1 MLFCVKIKSVKEAQF
16 VSVLAHPRLDF
27 CSEVVTNQDKQLT
40 IAYSL
45 KGQNATSFCKDL
57 ANTFSTWQVTTP
69 EQLHQKI
76 LDLLVFTRQE
86 KLELEFAL
94 SLLREEQIILATYSG
109 QVILKRNQQVRK
121 ILSSL
126 NEIKIVTGSF
136 KDHDQIILIN
146 QSGSI
151 LSDNILKMLEKN
163 VSLEKLI
170 SEISLL
176 QEKYKNNGTSL
187 AFLTHQ
193 EKVEN
198 IVEKPKFD
206 FAQLITHVLQ
216 VKNFLIKMLNFV
228 KKIPPFFK
236 KIYVW
241 VKNQN
246 KKKLLT
252 GLVICVMAILILF
265 IAIILINKQKQ
276 TIVSNIQE
284 KIMIINQDT
293 QNVDQ
298 LVLQQPLTAREKAQ
312 KSLQAMEALKKEK
325 NNRES
330 LKLIETEIDK
340 LQEIIAKIS
349 GDNSLDQLSIAYNLD
364 SFLGTKIEVKDN
376 LIFILEN
383 SGQEIL
389 KITPDQNKE
398 KITLENNEKI
408 RDFTV
413 SENKLFVLS
422 NGIKML
428 DLESNEKKFINIKE
442 EGESDKDAE
451 HLSSFGPYL
460 YLVNQNKRNIYRY
473 YYNADKL
480 SEPIGWLVDK
490 QGINFENISDLVVDG
505 DLWSG
510 DRSGK
515 LSKFSKGYTT
525 NFQITGLNT
534 LPNSTIS
541 LSTNENINTV
551 AVLEKQNKRLLIL
564 TKDGQLISEIKSNE
578 LAGVSSIAFNND
590 GGKIYA
596 LSGSVVYEVEL

>member
-1 MLFCVKIKSVKEAQF
+1 MKEAQF

-57 ANTFSTWQVTTP
+57 ANTFSTWQITTP

-76 LDLLVFTRQE
+76 LDLLVFIRQE

-94 SLLREEQIILATYSG
+94 SLLDRERIIFATYSG
-109 QVILKRNQQVRK
+109 QVILKRNQQVKK
-121 ILSSL
+121 ILASL
-126 NEIKIVTGSF
+126 NEIKIVTGLF
-136 KDHDQIILIN
+136 KDNDQIILIN
-146 QSGSI
+146 KTGSI
-151 LSDNILKMLEKN
+151 LSDTILKMLEEN

-193 EKVEN
+193 EKIDE
-198 IVEKPKFD
+198 IIEKPKFD
-206 FAQLITHVLQ
+206 FVQLVTSTSQ
-216 VKNFLIKMLNFV
+216 TIKKILTKILDFT
-228 KKIPPFFK
+228 KKIPSFLK
-236 KIYVW
+236 KIYTW

-252 GLVICVMAILILF
+252 IFISCTIITIFLLITFVL
-265 IAIILINKQKQ
+265 LNKQKQ

-284 KIMIINQDT
+284 KIVIINKDT
-293 QNVDQ
+293 QNIDQ

-312 KSLQAMEALKKEK
+312 KSLQAMETLKKEK

-330 LKLIETEIDK
+330 LKLIETEINK
-340 LQEIIAKIS
+340 LQEIITKIS

-364 SFLGTKIEVKDN
+364 NFLGTKVEVKDN

-398 KITLENNEKI
+398 KIILENNEKI

-480 SEPIGWLVDK
+480 SDPIGWLIDK
-490 QGINFENISDLVVDG
+490 QGLNFENISDLVVDG
-505 DLWSG
+505 DLWLG
-510 DRSGK
+510 DGSGK
-515 LSKFSKGYTT
+515 LSKFSKGYTAD
-525 NFQITGLNT
+525 FQIAGLSI

-551 AVLEKQNKRLLIL
+551 AILEKQNKRLLIL

-590 GGKIYA
+590 GKKIYA

>member
-1 MLFCVKIKSVKEAQF
+1 VKEAQF

-57 ANTFSTWQVTTP
+57 ANTFSAWQIATP

-94 SLLREEQIILATYSG
+94 SLLREEQIIFATYSG

-146 QSGSI
+146 KSGSI
-151 LSDNILKMLEKN
+151 LSDNILKMLEEN

-176 QEKYKNNGTSL
+176 QETYKNNGTSL

-193 EKVEN
+193 EKIDE
-198 IVEKPKFD
+198 IIEKPKFD
-206 FAQLITHVLQ
+206 FVQSATNTSLV
-216 VKNFLIKMLNFV
+216 IKKILTKILDFA

-284 KIMIINQDT
+284 KIVIINQDI
-293 QNVDQ
+293 QNIDQ

-312 KSLQAMEALKKEK
+312 KSLQVMEALKKEK

-330 LKLIETEIDK
+330 LKLIETEINK

-364 SFLGTKIEVKDN
+364 NFLGTKIEVKDN

-408 RDFTV
+408 RDFTI

-428 DLESNEKKFINIKE
+428 DLESNDKKFINIKE
-442 EGESDKDAE
+442 EGESDKDAG

-480 SEPIGWLVDK
+480 SDPIGWLVDK
-490 QGINFENISDLVVDG
+490 QGLNFENISDLVVDG
-505 DLWSG
+505 DLWFG

-515 LSKFSKGYTT
+515 LSKFSKGYTA
-525 NFQITGLNT
+525 NFEIAGLST
-534 LPNSTIS
+534 LPNSTIY

-578 LAGVSSIAFNND
+578 LAGVSSIAFNNN
-590 GGKIYA
+590 GEKIYA

>member
-1 MLFCVKIKSVKEAQF
+1 VKEAQF

-57 ANTFSTWQVTTP
+57 ANTFSTWQITTP

-76 LDLLVFTRQE
+76 LDLLVFIRQE

-94 SLLREEQIILATYSG
+94 SLLDKERIIFATYSG
-109 QVILKRNQQVRK
+109 QVILKRNQQVKK
-121 ILSSL
+121 ILASL
-126 NEIKIVTGSF
+126 NEIKIVTGLF
-136 KDHDQIILIN
+136 KDNDQIILIN
-146 QSGSI
+146 KTGSI
-151 LSDNILKMLEKN
+151 LSDTILKMLEEN

-193 EKVEN
+193 EKIDE
-198 IVEKPKFD
+198 IIEKPKFD
-206 FAQLITHVLQ
+206 FVQLVTSTSQ
-216 VKNFLIKMLNFV
+216 TIKKILTKILDFT
-228 KKIPPFFK
+228 KKIPSFLK
-236 KIYVW
+236 KIYTW

-252 GLVICVMAILILF
+252 IFIICTIITIFLLITFVL
-265 IAIILINKQKQ
+265 LNKQKQ
-276 TIVSNIQE
+276 IIVSNIQE
-284 KIMIINQDT
+284 KIVIINKDT
-293 QNVDQ
+293 QNIDQ

-330 LKLIETEIDK
+330 LKLIETEINK
-340 LQEIIAKIS
+340 LQEIITKIS
-349 GDNSLDQLSIAYNLD
+349 GDNSLDQLSVAYNLD
-364 SFLGTKIEVKDN
+364 NFLGTKVEVKDN

-398 KITLENNEKI
+398 KIILENNEKI

-480 SEPIGWLVDK
+480 SDPIGWLVDK
-490 QGINFENISDLVVDG
+490 QGLNFENISDLVVDG
-505 DLWSG
+505 DLWLG

-515 LSKFSKGYTT
+515 LFKFSKGYTAD
-525 NFQITGLNT
+525 FQIAGLSI

-541 LSTNENINTV
+541 LNTNENINTV

>member
-1 MLFCVKIKSVKEAQF
+1 MKEAQF

-57 ANTFSTWQVTTP
+57 ANTFSTWQITTP

-76 LDLLVFTRQE
+76 LDLLVFIRQE

-94 SLLREEQIILATYSG
+94 SLLDRERIIFATYSG
-109 QVILKRNQQVRK
+109 QVILKRNQQVKK
-121 ILSSL
+121 ILVSL
-126 NEIKIVTGSF
+126 NEIKIVTGLF
-136 KDHDQIILIN
+136 KDNDQIILIN
-146 QSGSI
+146 KTGSI
-151 LSDNILKMLEKN
+151 LSDTILKMLEEN

-193 EKVEN
+193 EKIDE
-198 IVEKPKFD
+198 IIEKPKFD
-206 FAQLITHVLQ
+206 FVQLVTSTSQ
-216 VKNFLIKMLNFV
+216 TIKKILTKILDFT
-228 KKIPPFFK
+228 KKIPSFLK
-236 KIYVW
+236 KIYTW

-252 GLVICVMAILILF
+252 IFISCTIITIFLLITFVL
-265 IAIILINKQKQ
+265 LNKQKQ

-284 KIMIINQDT
+284 KIVIINKDT
-293 QNVDQ
+293 QNIDQ

-312 KSLQAMEALKKEK
+312 KSLQAMETLKKEK

-330 LKLIETEIDK
+330 LKLIETEINK
-340 LQEIIAKIS
+340 LQEIITKIS

-364 SFLGTKIEVKDN
+364 NFLGTKVEVKDN

-398 KITLENNEKI
+398 KIILENNEKI

-480 SEPIGWLVDK
+480 SDPIGWLIDK
-490 QGINFENISDLVVDG
+490 QGLNFENISDLVVDG
-505 DLWSG
+505 DLWLG
-510 DRSGK
+510 DGSGK
-515 LSKFSKGYTT
+515 LSKFSKGYTAD
-525 NFQITGLNT
+525 FQIAGLSI

-590 GGKIYA
+590 GKKIYA
-596 LSGSVVYEVEL
+596 LSGSVIYEVEL

>member
-1 MLFCVKIKSVKEAQF
+1 MKEAQF
-16 VSVLAHPRLDF
+16 VSILAHPRLDF
-27 CSEVVTNQDKQLT
+27 CSEVVTNQNKQLT

-57 ANTFSTWQVTTP
+57 ANNFSAWQVATP

-94 SLLREEQIILATYSG
+94 SLLREEQIIFATYSG

-136 KDHDQIILIN
+136 KENDQIILIN
-146 QSGSI
+146 KSGSI
-151 LSDNILKMLEKN
+151 LSDNILKMLEEN

-176 QEKYKNNGTSL
+176 QETYKNNGTSL

-193 EKVEN
+193 EKIEN
-198 IVEKPKFD
+198 IVEKPKF
-206 FAQLITHVLQ
+206 ALAKLSSYVLR
-216 VKNFLIKMLNFV
+216 VKNFLIKILNFV
-228 KKIPPFFK
+228 KKIPSFFK

-252 GLVICVMAILILF
+252 GIVIFVITILILF
-265 IAIILINKQKQ
+265 ITIVLINKQKQ
-276 TIVSNIQE
+276 TIFSNIQE

-293 QNVDQ
+293 QNIDQ
-298 LVLQQPLTAREKAQ
+298 LVLQQPLTARENAQ

-325 NNRES
+325 NNKES
-330 LKLIETEIDK
+330 LKLIETEINK
-340 LQEIIAKIS
+340 LEEIIAKIS

-364 SFLGTKIEVKDN
+364 NFLGTKIEVKDN

-389 KITPDQNKE
+389 KITIDQNKE

-422 NGIKML
+422 NGLKML
-428 DLESNEKKFINIKE
+428 DLGSDEKKFVNIKE
-442 EGESDKDAE
+442 EGESDRDAE

-460 YLVNQNKRNIYRY
+460 YLVNKSKRNIYRY
-473 YYNADKL
+473 YYNDNKL
-480 SEPIGWLVDK
+480 SDPIGWLVDK
-490 QGINFENISDLVVDG
+490 EGINFENVSDLMIDG
-505 DLWSG
+505 DLWLG
-510 DRSGK
+510 DKSGK
-515 LSKFSKGYTT
+515 LLKFAKGYPAD
-525 NFQITGLNT
+525 FQIAGLNT
-534 LPNSTIS
+534 LPNSTIC
-541 LSTNENINTV
+541 LSTNENTNTL
-551 AVLEKQNKRLLIL
+551 AILEKQNKRLLIL

-590 GGKIYA
+590 GRKIYA

>member
-1 MLFCVKIKSVKEAQF
+1 MKEAQF

-57 ANTFSTWQVTTP
+57 ANTFSTWQITTP

-76 LDLLVFTRQE
+76 LDLLVFIRQE

-94 SLLREEQIILATYSG
+94 SLLDRERIIFATYSG
-109 QVILKRNQQVRK
+109 QVILKRNQQVKK
-121 ILSSL
+121 ILASL
-126 NEIKIVTGSF
+126 NEIKIVTGLF
-136 KDHDQIILIN
+136 KDNDQIILIN
-146 QSGSI
+146 KTGSI
-151 LSDNILKMLEKN
+151 LSDTILKMLEEN

-193 EKVEN
+193 EKIDE
-198 IVEKPKFD
+198 IIEKPKFD
-206 FAQLITHVLQ
+206 FVQLVTSTSQ
-216 VKNFLIKMLNFV
+216 TIKKILTKILDFT
-228 KKIPPFFK
+228 KKIPSFLK
-236 KIYVW
+236 KIYTW

-252 GLVICVMAILILF
+252 IFISCTIITIFLLITFVL
-265 IAIILINKQKQ
+265 LNKQKQ

-284 KIMIINQDT
+284 KIVIINKDT
-293 QNVDQ
+293 QNIDQ

-312 KSLQAMEALKKEK
+312 KSLQAMETLKKEK

-330 LKLIETEIDK
+330 LKLIETEINK
-340 LQEIIAKIS
+340 LQEIITKIS

-364 SFLGTKIEVKDN
+364 NFLGTKVEVKDN

-398 KITLENNEKI
+398 KIILENNEKI

-480 SEPIGWLVDK
+480 SDPIGWLIDK
-490 QGINFENISDLVVDG
+490 QGLNFENISDLVVDG
-505 DLWSG
+505 DLWLG
-510 DRSGK
+510 DGSGK
-515 LSKFSKGYTT
+515 LSKFSKGYTAD
-525 NFQITGLNT
+525 FQIAGLSI

-590 GGKIYA
+590 GKKIYA
-596 LSGSVVYEVEL
+596 LSGSVIYEVEL

>member
-1 MLFCVKIKSVKEAQF
+1 MKEAQF

-57 ANTFSTWQVTTP
+57 ANTFSAWQITAP

-76 LDLLVFTRQE
+76 LDLLAFTRQE

-94 SLLREEQIILATYSG
+94 SLLREEQIIFATYSG
-109 QVILKRNQQVRK
+109 QVILKRNQQVKK

-126 NEIKIVTGSF
+126 NEIKIVTGLF
-136 KDHDQIILIN
+136 KDNDQIILIN
-146 QSGSI
+146 KTGSI
-151 LSDNILKMLEKN
+151 LSDTILKMLEEN

-193 EKVEN
+193 EKIDE
-198 IVEKPKFD
+198 IIEKPKFD
-206 FAQLITHVLQ
+206 FVQLVTSTSQ
-216 VKNFLIKMLNFV
+216 TIKKILTKILDFT
-228 KKIPPFFK
+228 KKIPSFLK
-236 KIYVW
+236 KIYTW

-252 GLVICVMAILILF
+252 IFISCTIITIFLLITFVL
-265 IAIILINKQKQ
+265 LNKQKQ

-284 KIMIINQDT
+284 KIVIINKDT
-293 QNVDQ
+293 QNIDQ

-312 KSLQAMEALKKEK
+312 KSLQAMETLKKEK

-330 LKLIETEIDK
+330 LKLIETEINK
-340 LQEIIAKIS
+340 LQEIITKIS

-364 SFLGTKIEVKDN
+364 NFLGTKVEVKDN

-398 KITLENNEKI
+398 KIILENNEKI

-413 SENKLFVLS
+413 SENKLFVLG

-480 SEPIGWLVDK
+480 SDPIGWLIDK
-490 QGINFENISDLVVDG
+490 QGLNFENISDLVVDG
-505 DLWSG
+505 DLWLG
-510 DRSGK
+510 DGSGK
-515 LSKFSKGYTT
+515 LSKFSKGYTAD
-525 NFQITGLNT
+525 FQIAGLSI
-534 LPNSTIS
+534 LPNSIIS

-590 GGKIYA
+590 GKKIYA